1 MSRSEKENYC
11 CCCCSS
17 APISSEVKI
26 DKTGFLVGDIVSVSW
41 NIDNQSNRSGTMIA
55 TLVETATY
63 FCNEQSI
70 TIPTRYNLV
79 PIGGANTCHSDSPF
93 EKIKAG
99 GNKRIEAKYQIPKC
113 NPNYECPSIT
123 IKHSLDFKV
132 SSFCAFK
139 KGVSIPVVI
148 STVDSARQ
156 PVTFQPVPT
165 GLAPVVASLPPTNNN
180 TTTAN
185 TKKDTSQELTNSNV
199 NDPDQVPT
207 YSSCS
212 DWILLGENSTVLATS
227 CHQTIYLYITKLH

>member
-17 APISSEVKI
+17 APISLEVKI

-41 NIDNQSNRSGTMIA
+41 NIDNQSNRSGMLIP

-63 FCNEQSI
+63 FCNEQPI
-70 TIPTRYNLV
+70 TFPTRYDLV
-79 PIGGANTCHSDSPF
+79 PIGGANSCHSDSPI
-93 EKIKAG
+93 ENIEAG
-99 GNKRIEAKYQIPKC
+99 GKKRIEAKYQIPKC
-113 NPNYECPSIT
+113 NPNYESECI
-123 IKHSLDFKV
+123 IIRHCLDFNV
-132 SSFCAFK
+132 LSCCADK
-139 KGVSIPVVI
+139 KGVFIPI
-148 STVDSARQ
+148 LIGTFDSARQ

-212 DWILLGENSTVLATS
+212 D
-227 CHQTIYLYITKLH
+227 